1 MQAAQAKTLIPVG
14 SRKLWR
20 LGYFLVLT
28 VGLYLPRSFFLAP
41 RTMEP
46 LPQMA
51 HCLMFFLKLKSFG
64 KPFISSKTYTIM
76 AGMSKVSEFFYKK
89 ILRRILF
96 LRDPEKTHDFI
107 LSRGAFLGRSPVGQ
121 KFVSFLLNYEN
132 PALEQ
137 NIFGIRFKN
146 PVGLAAGF
154 DKNAQL
160 TQIIGDVG
168 FGFTEIGSVTARPC
182 AGNPKPRLWRLKK
195 SKGIIVNYGLKN
207 DGAKIIYDRLKNLK
221 FNLPIG
227 VSIAR
232 TNSPEVVGLEKEIAD
247 YAESFK
253 IFENLGDYFALNISC
268 PNTCGGMSFA
278 EPANFEKLLRELN
291 KIEIK
296 KPIFVKFPP
305 DISLAAADKI
315 LDLCRNFSIIKGFI
329 ISNLTKNREIVKA
342 NREELEKIDKGVGGI
357 SGKAMEELSN
367 NLISYVYKQTGGDYV
382 IIGCGGIFSAE
393 DAYKKIKL
401 GANLVQLITGMIFE
415 GPQLIGQINKGLV
428 KLLKKD
434 GFKNISEAVGKS
446 NIPKEVLPERAKAF
460 L

>member
-1 MQAAQAKTLIPVG
+1 
-14 SRKLWR
+14 
-20 LGYFLVLT
+20 
-28 VGLYLPRSFFLAP
+28 
-41 RTMEP
+41 
-46 LPQMA
+46 
-51 HCLMFFLKLKSFG
+51 
-64 KPFISSKTYTIM
+64 
-76 AGMSKVSEFFYKK
+76 MSKVIGSIYKGIIRK
-89 ILRRILF
+89 AFF

-107 LSRGAFLGRSPVGQ
+107 ISRGVFLSRFPLGQ
-121 KFVSFLLNYEN
+121 KIASFLFNYKN

-137 NIFGIRFKN
+137 NLFGIQFKN

-160 TQIIGDVG
+160 TQLMDDVG
-168 FGFTEIGSVTARPC
+168 FGFMEVGSITARPC
-182 AGNPKPRLWRLKK
+182 QGNPKPRLWRLKK

-207 DGAKIIYDRLKNLK
+207 DGAQIIYNRLKNLK
-221 FNLPIG
+221 FSLPIG

-232 TNSPEVVGLEKEIAD
+232 TNSPEVIGLEKEISD
-247 YAESFK
+247 YVESFK

-268 PNTCGGMSFA
+268 PNTCGGMSFT

-296 KPIFVKFPP
+296 KPVFVKFPP
-305 DISLAAADKI
+305 DASLAAVDKI
-315 LDLCRNFSIIKGFI
+315 ISACRNYSIIKGFI
-329 ISNLTKNREIVKA
+329 ISNLTKNRDIVKVD
-342 NREELEKIDKGVGGI
+342 RKELQKIDKGVGGI
-357 SGKAMEELSN
+357 SGLAMKSLSDD
-367 NLISYVYKQTGGDYV
+367 LISYVYKQTKGDYV

-401 GANLVQLITGMIFE
+401 GASLVQLITGMIFE

-434 GFKNISEAVGKS
+434 GFENISEAVGKD
-446 NIPKEVLPERAKAF
+446 NIPKEILPERAKAF